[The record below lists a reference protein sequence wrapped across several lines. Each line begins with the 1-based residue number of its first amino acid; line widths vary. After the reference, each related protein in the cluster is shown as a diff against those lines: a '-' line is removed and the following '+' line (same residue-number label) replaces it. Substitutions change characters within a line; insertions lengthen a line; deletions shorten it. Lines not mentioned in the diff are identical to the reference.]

1 MSSERLADDLSRRT
15 LLIVICWSL
24 CLEVNA
30 RRYEEGPTNYVA
42 HWSWMRCAAALG
54 IMAGE
59 TYRQPQATSQF
70 RMILSIIL
78 NWKKKKVSSLKLQAV
93 DNLKKEFDICRT
105 VLYKVIIAFIANAAQ
120 DGRQLK
126 LDEARRLVH
135 KTCVARRTART

>member
-1 MSSERLADDLSRRT
+1 MIK
-15 LLIVICWSL
+15 LITWSGECWPSVKRNNL
-24 CLEVNA
+24 
-30 RRYEEGPTNYVA
+30 
-42 HWSWMRCAAALG
+42 
-54 IMAGE
+54 I
-59 TYRQPQATSQF
+59 SQF
-70 RMILSIIL
+70 RMLLSCIL
-78 NWKKKKVSSLKLQAV
+78 NWRKKLQAASVKQQAV

>member
-1 MSSERLADDLSRRT
+1 
-15 LLIVICWSL
+15 
-24 CLEVNA
+24 
-30 RRYEEGPTNYVA
+30 
-42 HWSWMRCAAALG
+42 MRCAAALG

-78 NWKKKKVSSLKLQAV
+78 NWRKKKVSSLKLQAV

-105 VLYKVIIAFIANAAQ
+105 VLYKVIMAFIANAAQ